1 MLRDITIGQHF
12 PGNSLVHRFDPRL
25 KLVLTVAYIVLLFA
39 ASNPLGL
46 TLSILFLG
54 VMYKVAKI
62 PVKMIGKSLK
72 PILPIVLFTA
82 VLNLFFVSG
91 EGDPLVHFWF
101 LTIYAEGVR
110 YAVLMAVRVMA
121 LIAGTSLLTYTT
133 SPIVLTDAIEQLLK
147 PLGKLH
153 FPVHELA
160 MMMSIALRFIPT
172 LIEET
177 DKIMNAQK
185 ARGAQLDTGKM
196 TDRVK
201 ALVPVLIPLF
211 ISAFRRADELAMAME
226 CRCYRGGTGR
236 TRLKLRKAGLHRP
249 CGLHCLLCRHPCL
262 PAGVPELLKR
272 RTLSGNA
279 LRHCQLPRK
288 GELLVRNFSDE
299 RKCRFPLRPLR

>member
-226 CRCYRGGTGR
+226 CRCYRGGDGH
-236 TRLKLRKAGLHRP
+236 TRLKVLRCTRQDYIDLAV
-249 CGLHCLLCRHPCL
+249 CIVCFM
-262 PAGVPELLKR
+262 VI
-272 RTLSGNA
+272 LSS
-279 LRHCQLPRK
+279 R
-288 GELLVRNFSDE
+288 LVFPNF
-299 RKCRFPLRPLR
+299 

>member
-12 PGNSLVHRFDPRL
+12 PGNSVLHRCDPRL
-25 KLVLTVAYIVLLFA
+25 KLVATIAYIVVLFVA
-39 ASNPLGL
+39 PNPLGL
-46 TLSILFLG
+46 ALSIALLAAL
-54 VMYKVAKI
+54 YKVAKI
-62 PVKMIGKSLK
+62 PGKLILKSLK
-72 PILPIVLFTA
+72 PIVPIVLFTA
-82 VLNLFFVSG
+82 VLNLFFVTG
-91 EGDPLVHFWF
+91 EGEPLVHIWV
-101 LTIYAEGVR
+101 LKIYGEGIR
-110 YAVLMAVRVMA
+110 YAILLTVRVCA

-133 SPIVLTDAIEQLLK
+133 SPIVLTDAIENLLR
-147 PLGKLH
+147 PLAKFH

-236 TRLKLRKAGLHRP
+236 TRLKVLRCEKQDYIDLAVCIACFAVILASR
-249 CGLHCLLCRHPCL
+249 
-262 PAGVPELLKR
+262 
-272 RTLSGNA
+272 
-279 LRHCQLPRK
+279 
-288 GELLVRNFSDE
+288 LV
-299 RKCRFPLRPLR
+299 FPNY